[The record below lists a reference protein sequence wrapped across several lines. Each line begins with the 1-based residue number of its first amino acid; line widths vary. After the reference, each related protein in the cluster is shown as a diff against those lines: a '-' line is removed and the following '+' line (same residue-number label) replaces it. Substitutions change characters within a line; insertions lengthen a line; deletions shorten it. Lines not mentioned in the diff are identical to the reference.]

1 MSLTQAEILAA
12 LHDAMLDA
20 VKTRATVSAINELSE
35 SPAAAE
41 KQFEAGLTELVPVR
55 TNEFV
60 STALPFSTLVMT

>member
-1 MSLTQAEILAA
+1 MSLTQEDVLAA

-41 KQFEAGLTELVPVR
+41 KQFEAGLTELKD
-55 TNEFV
+55 
-60 STALPFSTLVMT
+60 AYAQFSEVVKRVFPS